1 MVQQHRAHTKS
12 FGQNCINTAKH
23 ENQMLKSLSAD
34 MNTNSP
40 PHVAKNKTN
49 HTPSSNFTRVQF
61 LNTEERGG

>member
-40 PHVAKNKTN
+40 PHGQKQNKP
-49 HTPSSNFTRVQF
+49 HTIKQF
-61 LNTEERGG
+61 YTCPVP